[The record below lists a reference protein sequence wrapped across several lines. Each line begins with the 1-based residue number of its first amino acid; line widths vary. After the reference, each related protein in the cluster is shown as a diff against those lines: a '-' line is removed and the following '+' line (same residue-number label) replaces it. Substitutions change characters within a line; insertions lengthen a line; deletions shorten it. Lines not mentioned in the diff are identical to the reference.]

1 MGESMTRLPLAALIV
16 VMVFIWWVG
25 AVTIVT
31 FLIDLAA
38 PKQAPDAVPN
48 FIQEPAGRACEE
60 QHRYD
65 RCEVSYQIHAE
76 KVHFS
81 LPQKVIQAAS
91 AATT

>member
-1 MGESMTRLPLAALIV
+1 MTRLPLAALIV
-16 VMVFIWWVG
+16 VMVFVWWVG

-38 PKQAPDAVPN
+38 PKQSPDKVPN
-48 FIQEPAGRACEE
+48 LVEEPLGRSGKEE
-60 QHRYD
+60 YRYD
-65 RCEVSYQIHAE
+65 RCEVGNYVNAE
-76 KVHFS
+76 EVHLS

>member
-1 MGESMTRLPLAALIV
+1 MTRLPLAALIV
-16 VMVFIWWVG
+16 VMVFVWWVG

-31 FLIDLAA
+31 FLVDLAS

-76 KVHFS
+76 EVHLS
-81 LPQKVIQAAS
+81 PPQKVIHAAS

>member
-1 MGESMTRLPLAALIV
+1 MTRAPLTALIV
-16 VMVFIWWVG
+16 VMVFVWWVG

-31 FLIDLAA
+31 FLVDLAS
-38 PKQAPDAVPN
+38 PKQSPDKVPN
-48 FIQEPAGRACEE
+48 LVEEPAGRSGKEE
-60 QHRYD
+60 YRYD

-81 LPQKVIQAAS
+81 PPQKVIHAAS